1 MDSAIYP
8 IASPF
13 SVNNIY
19 SSFSIMVVSITPF
32 ASAAT
37 ISVALFDSN
46 GKRLNRVYLELTG
59 DDYSNWVDD
68 YWLLDYVAQKVGVTN
83 PTVAGDY

>member
-1 MDSAIYP
+1 MESAIYP

-13 SVNNIY
+13 SVNNLY

-37 ISVALFDSN
+37 ISVVFFGAD

-83 PTVAGDY
+83 PTIAY